1 LIPITI
7 GRLNKKSTINHS
19 PIRPTNSPNHS
30 LNQPNKLNQPIHQ
43 FSQFNSNLSAVN
55 FISMKKIFLLAVVSF
70 FVSAAIAQDVKKA
83 IFYAVSFP
91 NAAHHEAE
99 IVMTIPQSPS
109 GEFRVIMSRSSAGR
123 YATHE
128 FGKNIYNVIAKD
140 VNGAVIPLKQIEGD
154 VYEVDNSHP
163 ATVIISYTLFGNW
176 TDGTYASID
185 ESHAHLNMPAAFM
198 WVPGQE
204 KRAVEFEFNDLDKYG
219 WKVATQLKHDGANVY
234 SAPDLQYMMDSPTEL
249 SNFKET
255 SWNVVNTDGKT
266 EKINLTVHSD
276 DAQPVIDNFGK
287 MLQKVVLEEKAV
299 FGELP
304 SYDYG
309 EYTFLD
315 DVYPTT
321 SGDGME
327 HRNSTCI
334 VQPIDKVEGNEVRLL
349 STFSHEYFHSWN
361 VKRIRPKSLEPFNF
375 EHADMSSE
383 LWFAEGFTQYY
394 GELLLV
400 RSGYHTAD
408 EYTRTL
414 SGLVNSVLNTPGA
427 AKYPQTQMSRYSV
440 FADAGVA
447 NDPNNENNMFTTYYY
462 YGGATALALDL
473 RLRSEFNLTLDDYM
487 RAVWLARGKVMK
499 PYTIPDLQSDLA
511 KLTKNPKFAADF
523 FNKYIYGI
531 EKNDYAALLAKA
543 GLLLRKAQPGK
554 AWAGP
559 LTGSGRRGRTGQAR
573 TTGTEGI
580 PILTSTVIG
589 TPVYKTGLDAGDVIL
604 KADGKDVKDEQEFD
618 AIVAV
623 KNIGDK
629 IVVNYKNRTG
639 NHETAITLEESPYLE
654 IVTFEKAGK
663 ELTKDEQDFRN
674 SWWSSMVQ

>member
-1 LIPITI
+1 
-7 GRLNKKSTINHS
+7 
-19 PIRPTNSPNHS
+19 
-30 LNQPNKLNQPIHQ
+30 
-43 FSQFNSNLSAVN
+43 
-55 FISMKKIFLLAVVSF
+55 MKKVFLF
-70 FVSAAIAQDVKKA
+70 FIITMLTGTAFAQTQKG

-99 IVMTIPQSPS
+99 IVMTIPQAPTRD
-109 GEFRVIMSRSSAGR
+109 FKVRMSRSSAGR

-128 FGKNIYNVIAKD
+128 FGKNIYNVSITD
-140 VNGAVIPLKQIEGD
+140 VNGKPVSFKQTEGD
-154 VYEVDNSHP
+154 VYEIDGDHP
-163 ATVIISYTLFGNW
+163 ETVVVHYTLFGNW

-185 ESHAHLNMPAAFM
+185 PSHAHLNMPAAFM
-198 WVPGQE
+198 WVPGLE
-204 KRAVEFEFNDLDKYG
+204 KVPVKFEFNDLDKYG
-219 WKVATQLKHDGANVY
+219 WKVATQLKHEGVNIY

-249 SNFKET
+249 SNYNIT
-255 SWNVVNTDGKT
+255 SWEVLNTDGKK
-266 EKINLTVHSD
+266 EKINLSVHSD

-287 MLQKVVLEEKAV
+287 MVQKMMLEEKAV

-304 SYDYG
+304 AYDYG

-361 VKRIRPKSLEPFNF
+361 VKRIRPKTLEPFNF
-375 EHADMSSE
+375 EHANMSSE

-394 GELLLV
+394 GEMLLV
-400 RSGYHTAD
+400 RSGFHTID
-408 EYTRTL
+408 DYTHTL
-414 SGLVNSVLNTPGA
+414 AGLVNSVLNTPAA
-427 AKYPQTQMSRYSV
+427 AKYPPTQMSRYSV
-440 FADAGVA
+440 FADAGVSI
-447 NDPNNENNMFTTYYY
+447 DPNNDNNIFTSYYF

-487 RAVWLARGKVMK
+487 RTVWLNRGKVMK

-511 KLTKNPKFAADF
+511 KLTKSNKFAADF
-523 FNKYIYGI
+523 FNKYIYGTD
-531 EKNDYAALLAKA
+531 KNNYEALLAKA

-554 AWAGP
+554 AWAGS
-559 LTGSGRRGRTGQAR
+559 LGGAMVRGRSGQAR
-573 TTGTEGI
+573 TSGAEGL
-580 PILTSTVIG
+580 PITSSTISG
-589 TPVYKTGLDAGDVIL
+589 TPIYKAGLDAGDIIL
-604 KADGKDVKDEQEFD
+604 KADGKEVKDQQAFND
-618 AIVAV
+618 IVAT

-629 IVVNYKNRTG
+629 LVVAYKNRTG
-639 NHETAITLEESPYLE
+639 AHETTVVLEESPYFE

-663 ELTKDEQDFRN
+663 ELTKEEQAFRTN
-674 SWWSSMVQ
+674 WLSSKIQ

>member
-1 LIPITI
+1 
-7 GRLNKKSTINHS
+7 
-19 PIRPTNSPNHS
+19 
-30 LNQPNKLNQPIHQ
+30 
-43 FSQFNSNLSAVN
+43 
-55 FISMKKIFLLAVVSF
+55 MKKIFLPVVF
-70 FVSAAIAQDVKKA
+70 LFIAAYAMAQDVQKA

-91 NAAHHEAE
+91 DAAHHEAD
-99 IVMTIPQSPS
+99 IVMTIPDAPAR
-109 GEFRVIMSRSSAGR
+109 EFKVRVSRSSAGR

-128 FGKNIYNVIAKD
+128 FGKNIYNVTATEVGGAPIA
-140 VNGAVIPLKQIEGD
+140 LKQLEGD
-154 VYEVDNSHP
+154 VYEVGADHP
-163 ATVIISYTLFGNW
+163 GTVVIHYTLFGNW

-185 ESHAHLNMPAAFM
+185 TSHAHLNMPAAFM

-204 KRAVEFEFNDLDKYG
+204 KRPVKFEFNSLDKYG
-219 WKVATQLKHDGANVY
+219 WKVATQLKHDGENIY
-234 SAPDLQYMMDSPTEL
+234 SAPGLQYMMDSPTEL
-249 SNFKET
+249 SDFKET
-255 SWNVVNTDGKT
+255 SWDVVNTDGNK

-276 DAQPVIDNFGK
+276 DAQAVIDNFGK
-287 MLQKVVLEEKAV
+287 LVQKMVLEEKAV

-304 SYDYG
+304 AYDYG

-315 DVYPTT
+315 DVYPTN

-334 VQPIDKVEGNEVRLL
+334 VQPVAKVEGNEIRLL

-375 EHADMSSE
+375 EHANMSGE

-394 GELLLV
+394 GEMLLV
-400 RSGYHTAD
+400 RSGFHTVD

-414 SGLVNSVLNTPGA
+414 GGLVNSVLNTPGA
-427 AKYPQTQMSRYSV
+427 AKYTPIQSSDYSV
-440 FADAGVA
+440 FADAGVSI
-447 NDPNNENNMFTTYYY
+447 DPNNDNNIFTSYYY

-487 RAVWLARGKVMK
+487 RTVWLARGKVMK

-511 KLTKNPKFAADF
+511 KLTKNPKFAACF
-523 FNKYIYGI
+523 FNRYIYGV
-531 EKNDYAALLAKA
+531 EKNNYWALLAKA

-559 LTGSGRRGRTGQAR
+559 LSTMPGRGRSGQVHIA
-573 TTGTEGI
+573 GAEGLAI
-580 PILTSTVIG
+580 QSSTIIG
-589 TPVYKTGLDAGDVIL
+589 TPIYKAGLDAGDVIL
-604 KADGKDVKDEQEFD
+604 KADGKDITNAQAFND
-618 AIVAV
+618 IVAG

-639 NHETAITLEESPYLE
+639 DHETTITLEENPDLE
-654 IVTFEKAGK
+654 VITFEKAGK
-663 ELTKDEQDFRN
+663 ELTKDQQDFRN
-674 SWWSSMVQ
+674 NWLSTKVR